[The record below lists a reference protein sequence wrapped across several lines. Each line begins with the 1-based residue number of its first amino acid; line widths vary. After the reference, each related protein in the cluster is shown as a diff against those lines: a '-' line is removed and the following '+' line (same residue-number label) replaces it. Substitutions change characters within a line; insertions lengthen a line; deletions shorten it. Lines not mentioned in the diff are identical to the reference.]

1 MHKYNRLIKIITG
14 AGKAAKTQSGKSG
27 RAGRWLLY
35 LLISVSI
42 IGAACSLIKLDYS
55 DSLETSGSQ
64 QSESRTED
72 EGDYSPYGTSGE
84 GAYSE
89 GGASATENSSA
100 ADSNNG
106 EDQNLPAWWYMPD
119 KDSFYPV
126 ARVVDGDTIVLKIDG
141 YHRKIRL
148 IGIDAPESVH
158 NDPEKNT
165 PEGEAASLYLENLL
179 EGRDVRV
186 EYDVSY
192 RDRFDRDLCYCFLPD
207 GTFINLAIVRAG
219 HANLMTMPPNVK
231 HATLFKQ
238 ALADAQKDK
247 LGMWR

>member
-1 MHKYNRLIKIITG
+1 MHKFNRLIKIITG
-14 AGKAAKTQSGKSG
+14 AGKNVKTQSGKSN
-27 RAGRWLLY
+27 RAYLWLLY

-42 IGAACSLIKLDYS
+42 LSAACALIKLDYS
-55 DSLETSGSQ
+55 AGKSGSQ
-64 QSESRTED
+64 QSESRAAD
-72 EGDYSPYGTSGE
+72 EGDYSPYSTSGE

-89 GGASATENSSA
+89 GSASATENSSA
-100 ADSNNG
+100 ADSNKDEN
-106 EDQNLPAWWYMPD
+106 QNLPVWWYMPD